1 MMHAQMRV
9 AEEPEQ
15 TEAEAIEVVATQL
28 AHSLLA
34 VLMPANP
41 PQPKNA
47 RIIRL
52 FDYEAAKND
61 PQPAMAV
68 ETPKQEPTP
77 REAAKAAR
85 KLSLFVAAGL
95 V

>member
-1 MMHAQMRV
+1 
-9 AEEPEQ
+9 
-15 TEAEAIEVVATQL
+15 
-28 AHSLLA
+28 
-34 VLMPANP
+34 MPANP

-68 ETPKQEPTP
+68 ETPKPEPTP

-85 KLSLFVAAGL
+85 KLSLFAAAGL